1 MRFGLLLRT
10 RFPHRTRRAETLGAA
25 RGVTPWAF
33 GTRRLGPGGKRQRV
47 ALRAIFGP
55 LRFPPVGIGPVT
67 AGTICVRAGAL
78 GAITLRTIAM
88 GPGALRPITLGTIAI
103 GPGTLRT
110 ITLGTIAI
118 GPGTLRTITLGTI
131 TLRARAGRART
142 EGARAITARPAGAIR
157 RFFRAAGA

>member
-110 ITLGTIAI
+110 ITLGTI
-118 GPGTLRTITLGTI
+118 